1 MNDPTP
7 SYRLPLRRH
16 RMGRADFQRA
26 YSRGRRARG
35 ELFTVVVVPN
45 TAGRRRL
52 GLSVGKRCWK
62 RAVRRNRVR
71 RVFREAFRLT
81 RERLPPGIDLVM
93 IASTPGLEPRLE
105 PCRAEL
111 ERLAWK
117 AWRRW
122 EEASTRESAP

>member
-1 MNDPTP
+1 MTE
-7 SYRLPLRRH
+7 STSTFRLPLRRH
-16 RMGRADFQRA
+16 RMGRSDFQRA

-35 ELFTVVVVPN
+35 DDFTVVVIPN
-45 TAGRRRL
+45 AVGRQRL

-81 RERLPPGIDLVM
+81 RDRLPPGIDLIM
-93 IASTPGLEPRLE
+93 IASTPRLEPRLE
-105 PCRAEL
+105 PCREQL

-122 EEASTRESAP
+122 EEAASKERRR